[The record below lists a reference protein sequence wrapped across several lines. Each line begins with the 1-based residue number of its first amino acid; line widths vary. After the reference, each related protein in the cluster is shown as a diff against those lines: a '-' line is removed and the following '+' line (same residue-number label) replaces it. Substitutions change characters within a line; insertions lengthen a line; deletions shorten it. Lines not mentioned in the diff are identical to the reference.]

1 MPLLHRRIAPALVVA
16 QLLYLALM
24 ELAFTFLSPGNPEPD
39 ATGSARNALLGYG
52 AVMVAVAAVM
62 AGGAL
67 MLASSRASAAVP
79 RPVRSVLLVLLGL
92 LELGIAAAF
101 LHSAA
106 TGSLGPDTVIAGVA
120 VVVSGCVA
128 AGCVPGPAA
137 APPTQHTPHGR
148 PTARTTG

>member
-16 QLLYLALM
+16 QLLCLALM
-24 ELAFTFLSPGNPEPD
+24 ELAFTFLSPGNPEPA

-62 AGGAL
+62 AVGAL
-67 MLASSRASAAVP
+67 MLASSRAGAAVP

-128 AGCVPGPAA
+128 AGCVLGPAA
-137 APPTQHTPHGR
+137 APPAQRTPHGR